1 LPRKYRPPA
10 ARRRKSKKQG
20 PIFVEPLPQSGEA
33 PALSDDGAGAFEDT
47 ENERAVSVAT
57 AEPAPP
63 AARATERSP
72 ATATKHIAKD
82 YSYVRAEVR
91 RIVLVAGIL
100 IASLVITAILRS

>member
-10 ARRRKSKKQG
+10 TRRRKTKRQG
-20 PIFVEPLPQSGEA
+20 PVFVEPLPQSVEVL
-33 PALSDDGAGAFEDT
+33 PQSEDGAGTFDDT

-63 AARATERSP
+63 PARATERSP

-91 RIVLVAGIL
+91 RIVLVAGLL